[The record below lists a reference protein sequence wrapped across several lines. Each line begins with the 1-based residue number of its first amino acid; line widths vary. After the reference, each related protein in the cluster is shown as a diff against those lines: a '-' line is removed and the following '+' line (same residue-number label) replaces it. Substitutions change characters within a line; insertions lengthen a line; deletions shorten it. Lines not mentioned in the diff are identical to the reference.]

1 MKRIFLFIAT
11 NIAVLVVIR
20 VILAILGI
28 NSTDQV
34 GSLLAYSA
42 VVGFSGSIVSLLMS
56 KTIAKHSVGAV
67 VIDHP
72 QSEEEAWL
80 LATVEAQARQWNLKT
95 PEVAIYDS
103 PEPNAFATGATKNS
117 SLVAVSTGLLDHMTR
132 DEVEAVLAHEMAHVG
147 NGDMV
152 TLTLIQGI
160 VNTFVVFLARIVS
173 SMVARNN
180 DGSTSQGTYFMVSMV
195 LQIVF
200 GFLASII
207 VMWFSRQR
215 EYRADAG
222 AAKLVGAP
230 KMIAAL
236 QRLKGSTSELPQ
248 TMTAMG
254 IASESKDSWFST
266 HPSLD
271 NRINRLKNR

>member
-1 MKRIFLFIAT
+1 M
-11 NIAVLVVIR
+11 
-20 VILAILGI
+20 
-28 NSTDQV
+28 
-34 GSLLAYSA
+34 
-42 VVGFSGSIVSLLMS
+42 
-56 KTIAKHSVGAV
+56 
-67 VIDHP
+67 
-72 QSEEEAWL
+72 
-80 LATVEAQARQWNLKT
+80 
-95 PEVAIYDS
+95 
-103 PEPNAFATGATKNS
+103 
-117 SLVAVSTGLLDHMTR
+117 
-132 DEVEAVLAHEMAHVG
+132 
-147 NGDMV
+147 

-160 VNTFVVFLARIVS
+160 VNTFVVFLARIIS

-180 DGSTSQGTYFMVSMV
+180 DGSTSQSTYFMVSMV
-195 LQIVF
+195 LQVVF

-236 QRLKGSTSELPQ
+236 QRLKGNPSDLPQ

-254 IASESKDSWFST
+254 IASDAKDSWFST

>member
-67 VIDHP
+67 VIDQP

-236 QRLKGSTSELPQ
+236 QRLKGSTSDLPQ
-248 TMTAMG
+248 PMTAMG

>member
-67 VIDHP
+67 VIDQP

-117 SLVAVSTGLLDHMTR
+117 SLVAVSTGLLR

-236 QRLKGSTSELPQ
+236 QRLKGNPCDLPQ

-254 IASESKDSWFST
+254 IASDAKDSWFST